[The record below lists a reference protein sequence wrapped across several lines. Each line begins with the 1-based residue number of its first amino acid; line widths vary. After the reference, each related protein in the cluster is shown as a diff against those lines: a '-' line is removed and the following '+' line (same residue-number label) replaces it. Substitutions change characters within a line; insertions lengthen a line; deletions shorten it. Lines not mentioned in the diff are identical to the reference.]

1 MKNSYFNGMLNFRFE
16 LGVIKKKK
24 KQKYVVKIPQKR
36 RKIRRKCFKK
46 LTHNIPF
53 QFINLVHEVQL

>member
-24 KQKYVVKIPQKR
+24 NKSTLLKYL
-36 RKIRRKCFKK
+36 RKEEK
-46 LTHNIPF
+46 
-53 QFINLVHEVQL
+53 